1 MRKPLIAGNWK
12 LHNCIDEAQALAS
25 ELCEKLADVHNTDI
39 LLAPSFTS
47 VPAVAQICSASHI
60 MVGGQNCYPEPQG
73 AFTGEV
79 SALQLKDAGC
89 EFVILGHSERRQ
101 IFNENDTFINAKV
114 QAVLE
119 QGMLAILCVGET
131 LEQREQGDLFEVI
144 NTQIQLGLA
153 NVSTEQ
159 MKHVVIAYEPIWAIG
174 TGKTASSEDA
184 AEVHAYIRGLLQ
196 GVYSATVAQNTR
208 IIYGGSVKPDNIS
221 ALMAQADIDGAL
233 VGGASLKTADFSSI
247 ANFPRP
253 LHMAT
258 NGR

>member
-12 LHNCIDEAQALAS
+12 LHNSIEEAQTLVR
-25 ELCEKLADVHNTDI
+25 ELCEKLTDARNTDI

-47 VPAVAQICSASHI
+47 IPGVAQICAASHI
-60 MVGGQNCYPEPQG
+60 KVGGQNCYPEPQG

-101 IFNENDTFINAKV
+101 IFNEDDAFINAKV
-114 QAVLE
+114 HAVHE
-119 QGMLAILCVGET
+119 QKMLVILCVGET
-131 LEQREQGDLFEVI
+131 LEQREQGELFEVI
-144 NTQIQLGLA
+144 NTQIQRGLDGISA
-153 NVSTEQ
+153 EQ
-159 MKHVVIAYEPIWAIG
+159 MEHVVIAYEPVWAIG

-196 GVYSATVAQNTR
+196 GVYSHAVAQNTR

-233 VGGASLKTADFSSI
+233 VGGASLNAADFSAI

-258 NGR
+258 SGI

>member
-1 MRKPLIAGNWK
+1 MRRPLIAGNWK
-12 LHNCIDEAQALAS
+12 LHNSIDEARTLVG
-25 ELCEKLADVHNTDI
+25 ELCEKLTDVRNTDI

-47 VPAVAQICSASHI
+47 IPVAAQICASSHI
-60 MVGGQNCYPEPQG
+60 KVGGQNCYPEPQG

-101 IFNENDTFINAKV
+101 IFKEDDSFINAKV
-114 QAVLE
+114 HAVLE

-131 LEQREQGDLFEVI
+131 LEQREDGELFEVI
-144 NTQIQLGLA
+144 NTQIQLGLEEISA
-153 NVSTEQ
+153 EQ
-159 MKHVVIAYEPIWAIG
+159 MEHVVIAYEPIWAIG

-196 GVYSATVAQNTR
+196 GVYSHTVAQNTR

-221 ALMAQADIDGAL
+221 TLMAQADIDGAL
-233 VGGASLKTADFSSI
+233 VGGASLKTADFSAI

>member
-12 LHNCIDEAQALAS
+12 LHKTIQEAQTLAR
-25 ELCEKLADVHNTDI
+25 ELCEKLADVRTSDI

-47 VPAVAQICSASHI
+47 IPAVAQICASSHI
-60 MVGGQNCYPEPQG
+60 KVGGQNCHPEIQG

-79 SALQLKDAGC
+79 SAMQLKDAGC

-101 IFNENDTFINAKV
+101 LFNEDDAFINSKV
-114 QAVLE
+114 HAVME
-119 QGMLAILCVGET
+119 QEMCAILCVGET
-131 LEQREQGDLFEVI
+131 LEQRESDQLFEVI
-144 NTQIQLGLA
+144 NTQIQLGLHNISA
-153 NVSTEQ
+153 AQMEQ
-159 MKHVVIAYEPIWAIG
+159 VVIAYEPVWAIG
-174 TGKTASSEDA
+174 TGKTASSDDA

-196 GVYSATVAQNTR
+196 GVYSAEVAQNTR

-233 VGGASLKTADFSSI
+233 VGGASLNSADFAAI

-253 LHMAT
+253 LHMAGT
-258 NGR
+258 R

>member
-12 LHNCIDEAQALAS
+12 LHKTIQEAQTLAR
-25 ELCEKLADVHNTDI
+25 ELCEKLADVHTSDI

-47 VPAVAQICSASHI
+47 IPAVAQICASSHI
-60 MVGGQNCYPEPQG
+60 KVGGQNCHPEIQG

-79 SALQLKDAGC
+79 SAMQLKDAGC

-101 IFNENDTFINAKV
+101 LFNEDDAFINSKV
-114 QAVLE
+114 HAVLE
-119 QGMLAILCVGET
+119 QGMYAILCVGET
-131 LEQREQGDLFEVI
+131 LEQREGDQLFEVI
-144 NTQIQLGLA
+144 NTQIQLGLHNISA
-153 NVSTEQ
+153 KQ
-159 MKHVVIAYEPIWAIG
+159 MDQVIIAYEPVWAIG
-174 TGKTASSEDA
+174 TGKTASSDDA

-196 GVYSATVAQNTR
+196 GVYSAEVARNTR

-233 VGGASLKTADFSSI
+233 VGGASLKSSDFAAI

-253 LHMAT
+253 LYMADA
-258 NGR
+258 R

>member
-12 LHNCIDEAQALAS
+12 LHNNIEEAQTLVR
-25 ELCEKLADVHNTDI
+25 ELGEKLADVRNSDI

-47 VPAVAQICSASHI
+47 IPAVAQICASSHI
-60 MVGGQNCYPEPQG
+60 KVGGQNCYPEPQG

-89 EFVILGHSERRQ
+89 EFVILGHSERRR
-101 IFNENDTFINAKV
+101 IFEEDDSFINAKV
-114 QAVLE
+114 HAVLK

-131 LEQREQGDLFEVI
+131 LEQREQGELFEVI
-144 NTQIQLGLA
+144 NTQIQLGLED
-153 NVSTEQ
+153 VSTEQ
-159 MKHVVIAYEPIWAIG
+159 MEHVVIAYEPVWAIG

-196 GVYSATVAQNTR
+196 GIFSPTVAQNTR
-208 IIYGGSVKPDNIS
+208 IIYGGSVKPGNIS
-221 ALMAQADIDGAL
+221 SLMAQADIDGAL
-233 VGGASLKTADFSSI
+233 VGGASLKAADFSAI

-258 NGR
+258 DR